1 MQSLSHFSSF
11 GLILA
16 FSIWTLL
23 KNGFDQMLWSG
34 MLVLILIFVNFM
46 ICLWQWRLNNLYK
59 YEWMEY
65 DTGKIGDEMNAT
77 EKSEK
82 DDYEIVDNNTD

>member
-1 MQSLSHFSSF
+1 
-11 GLILA
+11 
-16 FSIWTLL
+16 
-23 KNGFDQMLWSG
+23 MLWSG

-65 DTGKIGDEMNAT
+65 DTGEIGDEMNAT

-82 DDYEIVDNNTD
+82 DDYEIVDNNTDWYDFVDYSDEKTE

>member
-23 KNGFDQMLWSG
+23 K
-34 MLVLILIFVNFM
+34 
-46 ICLWQWRLNNLYK
+46 
-59 YEWMEY
+59 WMEY
-65 DTGKIGDEMNAT
+65 DTGEIGDEMNAT

-82 DDYEIVDNNTD
+82 DDYEIVDNNTDWYDFFDYSDEKTE